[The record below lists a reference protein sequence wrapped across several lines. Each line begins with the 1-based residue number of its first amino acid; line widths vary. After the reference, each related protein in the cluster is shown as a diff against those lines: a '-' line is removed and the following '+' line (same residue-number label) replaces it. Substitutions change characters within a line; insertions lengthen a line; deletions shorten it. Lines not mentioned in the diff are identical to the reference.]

1 MNGRTDIDIEKFRK
15 LLLEERA
22 ELLADDR
29 AHEHDRDPVGPDSSL
44 GPQSRMDAMQ
54 QAEMARAMHERHGVR
69 LRQID
74 AALQRIEEG
83 EYGYCV
89 QTGEPIEIERLRA
102 DPATA
107 LSVEAAR
114 QNETRRRP
122 T

>member
-1 MNGRTDIDIEKFRK
+1 MNDRSDIDIAKFRK
-15 LLLEERA
+15 MLEEERA
-22 ELLADDR
+22 ELLADDK

-54 QAEMARAMHERHGVR
+54 QAEMARAMHERHEVR

-74 AALQRIEEG
+74 AALKRMEEG

-89 QTGEPIEIERLRA
+89 QTGEPIEIDRLKA

-107 LSVEAAR
+107 LSLEAAR
-114 QNETRRRP
+114 QNENRRRP
-122 T
+122 G